1 MGNRKREV
9 EVVDD
14 QTLHCCC
21 ICLSANISR
30 IPQPHILCVRNRL
43 ASAFQF
49 CWLVL
54 LALRGRSHLH
64 FCFLWSKTEWEKI
77 TVLYFCVWPIVN
89 QLWILSTARGLRIS
103 KLWPGFYGSFHKFIS
118 ALTVGRSLCLRDIF
132 CSVLPAKQDRFP
144 SNFSSLVFIPVKSTW
159 SGSWKEN
166 GFLT

>member
-77 TVLYFCVWPIVN
+77 TVLYFCVWPIRGSHCEPALDSQHCTRSEDFQAVAWF
-89 QLWILSTARGLRIS
+89 LWQFSQI
-103 KLWPGFYGSFHKFIS
+103 H
-118 ALTVGRSLCLRDIF
+118 F
-132 CSVLPAKQDRFP
+132 CSHSWQIFVFEGHFLQCT
-144 SNFSSLVFIPVKSTW
+144 SS
-159 SGSWKEN
+159 
-166 GFLT
+166 